1 MRVDLHVHSTAS
13 DGTLSPAA
21 VVSAARA
28 GGLHIISLTDHDTVA
43 GYAEARDAAV
53 GNLHVIP
60 GIEIS
65 SSYGG
70 GEIHVLGYYVDTT
83 HPAMTGHGHD
93 ARQRRR
99 DRMSEMLEALRD
111 QGVGV
116 ELAEVVA
123 AAGPAESLAR
133 PHLARVLIERGYAQN
148 VNYAFE
154 RWIGDAC
161 PAFRPVNLLDPA
173 RAFDRIHEAG
183 GIAVWAH
190 PPMDRF
196 REEIRRF
203 RAWGLDGVEVF
214 RPKCPASD
222 SLELERETNALGLLV
237 TGGSDWHG
245 DWNGRLGAFS
255 LGRDEVGAML
265 ERGGI

>member
-13 DGTLSPAA
+13 DGSLSPGA

-28 GGLHIISLTDHDTVA
+28 GGLHIISLTDHDTAA

-53 GNLHVIP
+53 GILHVIP

-65 SSYGG
+65 SVHGV
-70 GEIHVLGYYVDTT
+70 GEVHILGYYIDTE
-83 HPAMTGHGHD
+83 HPAITRHGD
-93 ARQRRR
+93 EARRR
-99 DRMSEMLEALRD
+99 RSDRMSEMLEALRD
-111 QGVGV
+111 QGLQM
-116 ELAEVVA
+116 ELADVVA
-123 AAGPAESLAR
+123 AAGPAEGLAR
-133 PHLARVLIERGYAQN
+133 PHLARALIQRGYAQN
-148 VNYAFE
+148 VNHAFE

-161 PAFRPVNLLDPA
+161 SAYRPVNLLDPA
-173 RAFDRIHEAG
+173 GAIDRIHAAG

-190 PPMDRF
+190 PPMDVF
-196 REEIRRF
+196 RSDIRRF

-214 RPKCPASD
+214 RPRNSASD
-222 SLELERETNALGLLV
+222 SLELEREANALGLLV

-245 DWNGRLGAFS
+245 EWNGKLGSFA
-255 LGRDEVGAML
+255 LGREEIGAVL